1 MITPVEEPPQGDGAE
16 FGTSAATPGE
26 LPAKA
31 VPWSRTSK
39 WMVGCAFVFVVG
51 IPVSILAD
59 ALRSPQIHIH
69 LVQSVMLV
77 ACCILS
83 PIAAWRSR
91 TRRTSAEHT
100 IALLVI
106 LLSCGFG
113 STFAFFCAMF
123 WNFRM

>member
-1 MITPVEEPPQGDGAE
+1 MITPVEEPPQEDGAE

-51 IPVSILAD
+51 IPVSRLAEESW
-59 ALRSPQIHIH
+59 LPWHYIRI
-69 LVQSVMLV
+69 VQSVMLV

>member
-1 MITPVEEPPQGDGAE
+1 MITPVEEPPQEDGAE

-59 ALRSPQIHIH
+59 ALRAPQIHIH

-91 TRRTSAEHT
+91 SCRALPEHAVALMV
-100 IALLVI
+100 ALL
-106 LLSCGFG
+106 SYG
-113 STFAFFCAMF
+113 SLFVFIAICARLANLNM
-123 WNFRM
+123 